1 MTQGHGIIR
10 MAYKNGHVAWGL
22 IGMVLTEKGWR
33 FVQNGRII
41 TDYTG
46 IAENQYGWWHFQNG
60 KIDGIYTGVKTSI

>member
-1 MTQGHGIIR
+1 
-10 MAYKNGHVAWGL
+10 
-22 IGMVLTEKGWR
+22 MVLTEKGWR